1 MGKFAALDAMMDDID
16 ATLQELEHPT
26 TARTRTPARLAPVP
40 SPSPGHAHVPV
51 TRMPRQHQPVSQS
64 ARQIM
69 TQQQEQLRIQQ
80 QLLEIQSALLRQQQL
95 NSAPPP
101 APNLNQFNYQQ
112 SVGVMYPRPLA
123 NSKSNS
129 DGLNS
134 YSASQVQQDQLMAY
148 NKSLRSWTSDQTRRP
163 SMFSHESTYSHDSDM
178 HSLVSSDSS
187 QVAGISGGG
196 IFGKPSEKT
205 ESVTSSERKRG
216 LFGFSKDSSS
226 SSSSKKPVSQKD
238 VVASLES
245 IGF

>member
-16 ATLQELEHPT
+16 ATLQELEHSTP
-26 TARTRTPARLAPVP
+26 RTRTPARAPMPSPTLAP
-40 SPSPGHAHVPV
+40 AQVPV

-101 APNLNQFNYQQ
+101 APNLNQFNYQPQ

-129 DGLNS
+129 DGLNT
-134 YSASQVQQDQLMAY
+134 YNASQVQQDQLMAY

-163 SMFSHESTYSHDSDM
+163 SMFSHESTYSHESDM
-178 HSLVSSDSS
+178 HSLISSDSS

-196 IFGKPSEKT
+196 IFGKPAEKT

-226 SSSSKKPVSQKD
+226 SSSHSKKPVSQKD